1 MRSLMRLK
9 PYLMPFRWLILGSIL
24 LAFPLAA
31 VQTGTAVLVQRL
43 IDDLTY
49 SKDASKLSLF
59 PIWFIALYLFNFVVR
74 FFHYYLIR
82 IVVARADEALK
93 NDLYSHLLGLS
104 PDYYTEQS
112 TGTLMSRAGSDPQL
126 ISGAVININAIFREP
141 LRFIGLFVYAL
152 WLDWRLT
159 IISFLIFPP
168 LAWVFSAT
176 GRNIKRYIAGT
187 TEQNARIYS
196 TLQES
201 FTGIRIVKAFNLEA
215 YMRKKFQ
222 ERTSKYADLLTR
234 TGKIEEV
241 AHPLVEFL
249 TALVIAAVVYY
260 GGQRVINGHMT
271 PGELLAFFLAFA
283 LMMNPLR
290 ALNDINIKLN
300 NAAAASER
308 IFQIFDW
315 KSHLVEPKSAAPIS
329 RIEREIRLENVSF
342 AYPDSPARKVL
353 DNVSF
358 TIPAGKTLAL
368 VGASGSGKSSLVSLL
383 PRIFDVTEGAI
394 RIDGKDL
401 REYRLGDLRSMIAV
415 VSQDVFL
422 FNDTIEENIRCG
434 RLDASAEDIRKAA
447 RQANAFDF
455 IERLPNGFET
465 VIGDRGM
472 KLSGGERQRLSI
484 ARAFLRTSPILILDE
499 ATSNLDSQ
507 SELAVQGALNELMRG
522 KTTILVAHRLS
533 TVRSADSIVVVKA
546 GRLIEQG
553 KHDELVKR
561 GGEYAKFHELFQT

>member
-1 MRSLMRLK
+1 
-9 PYLMPFRWLILGSIL
+9 
-24 LAFPLAA
+24 
-31 VQTGTAVLVQRL
+31 
-43 IDDLTY
+43 
-49 SKDASKLSLF
+49 
-59 PIWFIALYLFNFVVR
+59 
-74 FFHYYLIR
+74 
-82 IVVARADEALK
+82 
-93 NDLYSHLLGLS
+93 
-104 PDYYTEQS
+104 
-112 TGTLMSRAGSDPQL
+112 
-126 ISGAVININAIFREP
+126 
-141 LRFIGLFVYAL
+141 
-152 WLDWRLT
+152 
-159 IISFLIFPP
+159 
-168 LAWVFSAT
+168 
-176 GRNIKRYIAGT
+176 
-187 TEQNARIYS
+187 
-196 TLQES
+196 
-201 FTGIRIVKAFNLEA
+201 
-215 YMRKKFQ
+215 
-222 ERTSKYADLLTR
+222 
-234 TGKIEEV
+234 
-241 AHPLVEFL
+241 
-249 TALVIAAVVYY
+249 
-260 GGQRVINGHMT
+260 
-271 PGELLAFFLAFA
+271 

-300 NAAAASER
+300 NAAAASDR

-315 KSHLVEPKSAAPIS
+315 KSHLVESKNAAPIKQV
-329 RIEREIRLENVSF
+329 EREIRLEHVSF
-342 AYPDSPARKVL
+342 TYPDAPTRKVL

-401 REYRLGDLRSMIAV
+401 REYRLGDLRAMIAV

-434 RLDASAEDIRKAA
+434 RLDASAEDIREAA
-447 RQANAFDF
+447 RQANALDF
-455 IERLPNGFET
+455 IDRLPNGFQT
-465 VIGDRGM
+465 FIGDRGM

-484 ARAFLRTSPILILDE
+484 ARAFLRNSPILILDE

-546 GRLIEQG
+546 GMLVEQG